1 MRISFQK
8 GMFSNFVFVFEFQS
22 GNKFDYLVLL
32 VMAGGIQH
40 VPGTIWV
47 FWELSH
53 LSLFVVPASMSSWE
67 ADSA

>member
-40 VPGTIWV
+40 VPGTI
-47 FWELSH
+47 
-53 LSLFVVPASMSSWE
+53 
-67 ADSA
+67 